1 MVFLNTMGSKTT
13 LFDDS
18 KGSEPTK
25 KKEAIP
31 LDRLKDLDNKITG
44 AIKKVKALKAEKA
57 ELEKKLQAMELA
69 LGEKDAEIQRLT
81 SEKSDI
87 KGQIEGLLDELES
100 IEED

>member
-1 MVFLNTMGSKTT
+1 M
-13 LFDDS
+13 
-18 KGSEPTK
+18 
-25 KKEAIP
+25 
-31 LDRLKDLDNKITG
+31 DRLKDLDNKIAG
-44 AIKKVKALKAEKA
+44 AIKKVKTLKAEKA

-81 SEKSDI
+81 SEKSGI